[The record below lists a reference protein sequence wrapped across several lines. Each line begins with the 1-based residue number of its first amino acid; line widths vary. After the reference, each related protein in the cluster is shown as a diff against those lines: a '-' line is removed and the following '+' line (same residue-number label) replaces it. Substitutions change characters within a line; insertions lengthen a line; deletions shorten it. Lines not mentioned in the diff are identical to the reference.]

1 MKKIIKSN
9 FSLENASGGKVFN
22 AKNIFWIATLY
33 QKLGRKII
41 FIKGRQ
47 RGSLGKLVLLRYSLN
62 LIPNKFFI
70 IIFNFPPKAN
80 AHDKQ
85 KQLFK

>member
-47 RGSLGKLVLLRYSLN
+47 RGSLGKFVLLQYSFAQTS
-62 LIPNKFFI
+62 IFI
-70 IIFNFPPKAN
+70 IKFNFPPN
-80 AHDKQ
+80 TDI
-85 KQLFK
+85 